1 VLEKEN
7 KSVPRGKIHLLKIRG
22 MLSFYIIVLL
32 CYEASSVSCRMLSFH
47 FVGLISHIPNHSFL
61 CVYFYL
67 YSNAEKN
74 YLNLI
79 FFCIIIVYYGTF
91 YEKFQMMFTLNK
103 KQS

>member
-7 KSVPRGKIHLLKIRG
+7 KSVTRGKIHLLKIRG

-67 YSNAEKN
+67 YSIAEKN

-79 FFCIIIVYYGTF
+79 FFLYNYCILWDILREIPDDVYV
-91 YEKFQMMFTLNK
+91 E
-103 KQS
+103 